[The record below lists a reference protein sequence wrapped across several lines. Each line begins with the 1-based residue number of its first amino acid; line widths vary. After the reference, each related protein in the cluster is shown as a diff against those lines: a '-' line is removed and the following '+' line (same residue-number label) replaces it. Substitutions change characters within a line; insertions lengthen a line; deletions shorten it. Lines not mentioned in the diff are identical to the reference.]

1 MAAKHILSLEL
12 PCVANCDIFSVKDTS
27 QYAEEVPIECP
38 QLLILPPGFSNPY
51 IVDVQPQFNLNLTAC
66 ALGLQTYGCGENTAP
81 YPDGVYVI
89 KYRVQPHDKVYVE
102 YNHLRTNTIMAAYY
116 RKLCDLDIQACEP
129 SSDRKKIIAE
139 MHYIKTMIDAAKAKV
154 EYAGSPEAGWELYKY
169 AESKLKKITCDI
181 SCC

>member
-27 QYAEEVPIECP
+27 QYAENLPIECP
-38 QLLILPPGFSNPY
+38 ELLITPPGFNAPY
-51 IVDVQPQFNLNLTAC
+51 VVEVQPGFNLNLTTC
-66 ALGLQTYGCGENTAP
+66 ALGLQTVGCGTNLGP
-81 YPDGVYVI
+81 FPDGIYIV

-102 YNHLRTNTIMAAYY
+102 YNHLRTNTIMATYY
-116 RKLCDLDIQACEP
+116 NKLCDLDIKPCEP
-129 SSDRKKIIAE
+129 TSSKKSLIAE
-139 MHYIKTMIDAAKAKV
+139 MHYIREMIDAAKAKV
-154 EYAGSPEAGWELYKY
+154 EYCNSPNEGWELYKY